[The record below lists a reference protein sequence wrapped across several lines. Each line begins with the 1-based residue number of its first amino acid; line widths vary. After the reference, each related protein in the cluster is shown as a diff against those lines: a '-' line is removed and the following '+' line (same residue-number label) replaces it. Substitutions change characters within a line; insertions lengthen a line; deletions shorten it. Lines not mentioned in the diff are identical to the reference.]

1 MYWHFRPDR
10 FHDRCP
16 DDACCAKLTFS
27 FSRSRAARNASGPLD
42 VSPINDILDKNS
54 FTLEE
59 ILAQDEVLQEVK
71 SLNAKL
77 VDL

>member
-1 MYWHFRPDR
+1 MERWLIDTP
-10 FHDRCP
+10 
-16 DDACCAKLTFS
+16 AV
-27 FSRSRAARNASGPLD
+27 RSRTPKTPPSTID
-42 VSPINDILDKNS
+42 VSPINDILDKSS

>member
-1 MYWHFRPDR
+1 MIVVKPFPRVFAFSCFVSKRKNTPLGWL
-10 FHDRCP
+10 CP
-16 DDACCAKLTFS
+16 INGD
-27 FSRSRAARNASGPLD
+27 G
-42 VSPINDILDKNS
+42 SPINDILDKES

-71 SLNAKL
+71 SLNIKL

>member
-1 MYWHFRPDR
+1 MPFR
-10 FHDRCP
+10 
-16 DDACCAKLTFS
+16 LL
-27 FSRSRAARNASGPLD
+27 RSPTLCLKRTRD
-42 VSPINDILDKNS
+42 VCMVGGTSPINDILDKDS

-71 SLNAKL
+71 SLNIKL